1 LVPQFIVLGP
11 SALFAFLSS
20 RVALQQAL
28 NRTLSTGAGLP
39 AAFRVATLHN
49 NTTLSLSHEA
59 LAPITALLP
68 FHHSLTATPCS
79 FPLMFAYHHPHHA
92 PAPGPA
98 QAPPASHA
106 INSNNIPNNNN
117 PNNSST
123 NQQTAPMLPPT
134 MPPDAAVAHP
144 MAWGSA
150 GYTTAPGLQ
159 PYAYMHAASYPPL
172 PPPPPTNA
180 IGASGHQLAFG
191 QWFPMAPSAPAPPLA
206 PPFGAP
212 GLLAFAGPFVTYPT
226 ASLPLPPPPA
236 FGVVPQ
242 MYAPGSAVPVWP
254 HAAMASA
261 PVGPSADLGP
271 GFVYPPTMPS
281 ASPSAVPAAF
291 DNPNA
296 LPLSHQHRRPPTLQ
310 LAVAAP
316 IQGAVS
322 IHVAPSQNAAA
333 PTAAATGDAHRI
345 SHTDSRTSTPQSLRS
360 TTSMSSNSAMG
371 RVQGESDTTPLTPPA
386 HAPVSVRPI
395 ALDPNLVRAPPP
407 AGGGGGGGGGVGD
420 SGGIL
425 VDRFRTRPC
434 RNHRPAPGKQCPY
447 RSRCMFAHGDEELRT
462 SAMNFR
468 DGLFTEAAIR
478 TFQEVESARRRRR
491 GAGAVA
497 VTASVTSSSTRDN
510 APTGSGLSDQVS
522 PYSTI
527 SDSPK

>member
-1 LVPQFIVLGP
+1 
-11 SALFAFLSS
+11 
-20 RVALQQAL
+20 
-28 NRTLSTGAGLP
+28 
-39 AAFRVATLHN
+39 
-49 NTTLSLSHEA
+49 
-59 LAPITALLP
+59 
-68 FHHSLTATPCS
+68 
-79 FPLMFAYHHPHHA
+79 MFAYHHPHHA

-106 INSNNIPNNNN
+106 INSNNILNN
-117 PNNSST
+117 NNSST
-123 NQQTAPMLPPT
+123 NQQTVPMLPPT
-134 MPPDAAVAHP
+134 MPPDAAVGHP

-159 PYAYMHAASYPPL
+159 PYAYMQAASYPPL
-172 PPPPPTNA
+172 PPPPPPTNA

-212 GLLAFAGPFVTYPT
+212 GLAAFDGPFVTYPT
-226 ASLPLPPPPA
+226 APPPPPLPPPG

-242 MYAPGSAVPVWP
+242 MYAPSFSAVPVWP

-261 PVGPSADLGP
+261 PPVGPSAHQLGP
-271 GFVYPPTMPS
+271 GFVYPPIMPS

-291 DNPNA
+291 DSVASA
-296 LPLSHQHRRPPTLQ
+296 LPLSHQYRRPPPLQ
-310 LAVAAP
+310 LAAAAP

-322 IHVAPSQNAAA
+322 IHVAPSQNAA
-333 PTAAATGDAHRI
+333 PRTAAATGDAHRI

-360 TTSMSSNSAMG
+360 TTSVSSNSAVG
-371 RVQGESDTTPLTPPA
+371 RVQGAGSETTPLTPPA

-407 AGGGGGGGGGVGD
+407 AGGGGGVVGD

-425 VDRFRTRPC
+425 VDRFRTRLC
-434 RNHRPAPGKQCPY
+434 RNHHPAPAGKQCPY
-447 RSRCMFAHGDEELRT
+447 RSRCMFAHGDDELRT
-462 SAMNFR
+462 PAMNFR

-478 TFQEVESARRRRR
+478 AFQEVESARRRRR

-497 VTASVTSSSTRDN
+497 VTASVTSSSTRDH
-510 APTGSGLSDQVS
+510 APTSSGLSDQVS

-527 SDSPK
+527 SDPSK